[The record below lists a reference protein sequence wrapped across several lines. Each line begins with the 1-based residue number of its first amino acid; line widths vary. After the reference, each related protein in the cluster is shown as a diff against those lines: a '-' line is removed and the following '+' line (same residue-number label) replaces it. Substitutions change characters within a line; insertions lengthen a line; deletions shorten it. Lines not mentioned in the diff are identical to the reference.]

1 MMNKQ
6 KQQKE
11 SGSQWHCLGN
21 RDGLEIKNWFLSHD
35 KSNYFPFV
43 LKPFWIGFC
52 HMKVNKIYWHILFKH
67 LNTFS
72 VFFNPRK
79 TFFKP
84 TCCFSGVSLTLI
96 KDRLELVKFHSRKRY
111 QKFFFFHS
119 FWALYPLS
127 KICKK
132 ENVSSM
138 CFKRSYMILLLAYL
152 LSFSSSL

>member
-111 QKFFFFHS
+111 QKFFFFTVS
-119 FWALYPLS
+119 GLCILFRKSA
-127 KICKK
+127 KK
-132 ENVSSM
+132 KMSHQCVL
-138 CFKRSYMILLLAYL
+138 KGPTW
-152 LSFSSSL
+152 SFS